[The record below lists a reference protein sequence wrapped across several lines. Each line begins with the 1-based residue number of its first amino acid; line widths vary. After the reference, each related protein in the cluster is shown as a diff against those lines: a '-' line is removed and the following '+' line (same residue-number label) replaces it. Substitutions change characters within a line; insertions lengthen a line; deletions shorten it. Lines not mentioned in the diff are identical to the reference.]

1 MFKKIVLV
9 GGASLAILGV
19 GTAAFASAPAATGSP
34 TPALTAPAAHKAHA
48 HRGHAETEAI
58 HGQWVRQNGTKF
70 TTHDEIRSAVTAVS
84 PTSISVKAA
93 DGVTENYVVGAGVK
107 VHLKADG
114 KGKAGTISEVKVG
127 DHVAVI
133 GTGTGPL
140 TAKRVLDRGA
150 GTTK

>member
-70 TTHDEIRSAVTAVS
+70 TTHDEIRGAVTAVS
-84 PTSISVKAA
+84 STSISVKAA
-93 DGVTENYVVGAGVK
+93 DGVTENYVVGGGVK
-107 VHLKADG
+107 VHLKVDG
-114 KGKAGTISEVKVG
+114 KGNAGTISQVKVG

-140 TAKRVLDRGA
+140 TAKRVLDRGV
-150 GTTK
+150 GMTK

>member
-1 MFKKIVLV
+1 VFKKIVLV

-19 GTAAFASAPAATGSP
+19 GTAAFASAPAAAGSP
-34 TPALTAPAAHKAHA
+34 TPALTAPAAHKVHA
-48 HRGHAETEAI
+48 HRGHAQPRAI
-58 HGQWVRQNGTKF
+58 HGQWVRRNGTKV
-70 TTHDEIRSAVTAVS
+70 TTHDEIRGAVTAVP

-93 DGVTENYVVGAGVK
+93 DGVTENYVVGVGVK

-114 KGKAGTISEVKVG
+114 KGKAGTTGEVKVG

>member
-19 GTAAFASAPAATGSP
+19 GTAAFASAPAAPGSP
-34 TPALTAPAAHKAHA
+34 TPALTAPAAHQVHA
-48 HRGHAETEAI
+48 HRGHAETKAI
-58 HGQWVRQNGTKF
+58 HGQWVRRNGTKF
-70 TTHDEIRSAVTAVS
+70 TTHEIRGAVTAVS

-93 DGVTENYVVGAGVK
+93 DGITENYGVGAGVK

-114 KGKAGTISEVKVG
+114 KGKAGTINQVKVG
-127 DHVAVI
+127 DHVVVI

>member
-1 MFKKIVLV
+1 VTAATV
-9 GGASLAILGV
+9 GPHRSLAPVL
-19 GTAAFASAPAATGSP
+19 ARHPAPSSKNP
-34 TPALTAPAAHKAHA
+34 
-48 HRGHAETEAI
+48 
-58 HGQWVRQNGTKF
+58 
-70 TTHDEIRSAVTAVS
+70 
-84 PTSISVKAA
+84 
-93 DGVTENYVVGAGVK
+93 
-107 VHLKADG
+107 LKADG

>member
-19 GTAAFASAPAATGSP
+19 GTAAFASAPAAPGSP
-34 TPALTAPAAHKAHA
+34 TPALTAPAAHKVHA

-58 HGQWVRQNGTKF
+58 HGQWVRQNGTKV
-70 TTHDEIRSAVTAVS
+70 TTHDEIRGAVTAVS

-107 VHLKADG
+107 VG
-114 KGKAGTISEVKVG
+114 C
-127 DHVAVI
+127 
-133 GTGTGPL
+133 
-140 TAKRVLDRGA
+140 RRCR
-150 GTTK
+150 

>member
-1 MFKKIVLV
+1 V
-9 GGASLAILGV
+9 
-19 GTAAFASAPAATGSP
+19 T
-34 TPALTAPAAHKAHA
+34 H
-48 HRGHAETEAI
+48 
-58 HGQWVRQNGTKF
+58 NGTKF
-70 TTHDEIRSAVTAVS
+70 TTHDEIRGAVTAVS

-93 DGVTENYVVGAGVK
+93 DGVTENYIVGTGLK